1 MPKPSLSRAKAEL
14 RAARNA
20 VGRMRRARNFDELE
34 DGWRDY
40 LGALEKAWLK
50 AERECQ
56 AVRNQF
62 EPWQQLFRAER
73 KSDPLLCY
81 LTHARN
87 ADTHTIQDT
96 LNQTPAAVGLGPA
109 YGNSWHIEKLEIR
122 KGQITHYS
130 GDKLLKITFIPGRL
144 ELVAFVDRG
153 VNYQPPTS
161 HRGKSLSKTDPV
173 SVAEVGLAYYEAFIS
188 EAGRRFFGAKPPAV

>member
-1 MPKPSLSRAKAEL
+1 
-14 RAARNA
+14 
-20 VGRMRRARNFDELE
+20 MRRARNFDELE

-56 AVRNQF
+56 TVRDQF
-62 EPWQQLFRAER
+62 EPWQQPFRAER

-96 LNQTPAAVGLGPA
+96 LNQTAPTVGLGPA
-109 YGNSWHIEKLEIR
+109 YGNSWYIEKLEIR
-122 KGQITHYS
+122 NGQITHYS
-130 GDKLLKITFIPGRL
+130 GDKPLKTTFIPGRL
-144 ELVAFVDRG
+144 ELVTVIDRG
-153 VNYQPPTS
+153 VSYQPPTT
-161 HRGKSLSKTDPV
+161 HRGKPLSKTDPV
-173 SVAEVGLAYYEAFIS
+173 SVAEVGLAYYEGFIL
-188 EAGRRFFGAKPPAV
+188 EADRCFFGAKPPAV